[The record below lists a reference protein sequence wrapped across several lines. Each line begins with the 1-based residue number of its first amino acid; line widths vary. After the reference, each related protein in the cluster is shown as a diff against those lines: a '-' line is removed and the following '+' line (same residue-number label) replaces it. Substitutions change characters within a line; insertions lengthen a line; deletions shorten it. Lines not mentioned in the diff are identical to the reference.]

1 MKYNK
6 AVLTLSVILPLLATG
21 CKDKGS
27 GDIPPP
33 NVKVIQVQQADV
45 PVEQEFVGQVYGLY
59 DIAIRS
65 RVEGF
70 LEGIHFQEGRRV
82 NKGQLLY
89 TIDPQPFEAKVNGFK
104 GQLAQAN
111 TMLVKAESDLTRI
124 RPLAEINAISQSDL
138 DAAVAQ
144 RDAAKAAVEAA
155 EAALESAQI
164 ELGYT
169 RIYSPIEGVIG
180 KTQAYPG
187 DFVGRGFTEAVLND
201 VSRIDSVKVEFHIP
215 EELYLELVMP
225 RLEGADSIRIQ
236 RTDEQEGLTMILSD
250 GSEYPYQ
257 GRLGFVN
264 RQVDATTGTILLQA
278 TFPNPR
284 YLLRPGQFAHIIAT
298 IDIQENGLLIPQRC
312 VQEMQGKYSVYVVDE
327 NNTLE
332 FREIEVGSTFQTSFF
347 VVTSGL
353 EPGDKV
359 VYEGLQMVRT
369 GSMVNP
375 IVEQTSLS
383 QSEN

>member
-1 MKYNK
+1 MNYRTATLALPVLL
-6 AVLTLSVILPLLATG
+6 AVLATG

-27 GDIPPP
+27 GEIPPP
-33 NVKVIQVQQADV
+33 SVKVIEVQQANV

-70 LEGIHFQEGRRV
+70 LEGIHFEEGRRV
-82 NKGQLLY
+82 KKGQLLY

-124 RPLAEINAISQSDL
+124 RPLAEINAVSQSDL

-144 RDAAKAAVEAA
+144 RDAAEAAVEAA

-169 RIYSPIEGVIG
+169 RIHSPIDGVIG

-187 DFVGRGFTEAVLND
+187 DFVGRGFAEAVLNE

-215 EELYLELVMP
+215 EELYLELVIP
-225 RLEGADSIRIQ
+225 HLEQGDSIRIQ
-236 RTDEQEGLTMILSD
+236 RTEEQQGLTMILSD
-250 GSEYPYQ
+250 GSEYPYK
-257 GRLGFVN
+257 GKLGFVN
-264 RQVDATTGTILLQA
+264 RQVDATTGTILIQA
-278 TFPNPR
+278 NFPNPS
-284 YLLRPGQFAHIIAT
+284 YLLRPGQFARIIAT

-312 VQEMQGKYSVYVVDE
+312 VQEMQGKYNVFVVD
-327 NNTLE
+327 NDNSVE
-332 FREIEVGSTFQTSFF
+332 FREIEVGATFQTSYF

-353 EPGDKV
+353 NPGDKV
-359 VYEGLQMVRT
+359 VYEGLQMIRS
-369 GSMVNP
+369 GSKVNP
-375 IVEQTSLS
+375 VVEQTSLS
-383 QSEN
+383 PTQN

>member
-1 MKYNK
+1 MNNK
-6 AVLTLSVILPLLATG
+6 TMMLTLSLAIPLLSGG
-21 CKDKGS
+21 CREKG
-27 GDIPPP
+27 GGELPPP
-33 NVKVIQVQQADV
+33 NVKVVEVHQADV
-45 PVEQEFVGQVYGLY
+45 PVEEEFVGQVYGLY

-70 LEGIHFQEGRRV
+70 LEGIHFEEGRRV
-82 NKGQLLY
+82 SKGQLLY
-89 TIDPQPFEAKVNGFK
+89 TIDPQPFEAKVNGFR

-111 TMLVKAESDLTRI
+111 TMLVKAESDLSRI
-124 RPLAEINAISQSDL
+124 RPLAEINAVSQSDL

-144 RDAAKAAVEAA
+144 RDAAEASVEAA

-169 RIYSPIEGVIG
+169 RIYSPIDGVIG

-187 DFVGRGFTEAVLND
+187 DFVGRGFTEAVLNE

-225 RLEGADSIRIQ
+225 RLEGRDSIRIQ
-236 RTDEQEGLTMILSD
+236 RTDEQQGLTMILSD
-250 GSEYPYQ
+250 GSEYPYT
-257 GRLGFVN
+257 GKLGFVN

-284 YLLRPGQFAHIIAT
+284 YLLRPGQFAHIVAT
-298 IDIQENGLLIPQRC
+298 IDIRENGLLIPQRC
-312 VQEMQGKYSVYVVDE
+312 VQEMQGKYNVYVVDE

-332 FREIEVGSTFQTSFF
+332 FREIEVGSTFQTSYF

-353 EPGDKV
+353 NPGEKV
-359 VYEGLQMVRT
+359 VYEGLQMVRS
-369 GSMVNP
+369 GSRVNP
-375 IVEQTSLS
+375 VVEQTALS
-383 QSEN
+383 PSEN